1 MLNQR
6 KAGLLVL
13 GVFTTKNPSRTID
26 RRAPVSL
33 SFHQELVL
41 PMFPMQS
48 LLQSGYFVQFAYLQA
63 LDLLSTTAFL
73 LNGVAEANPMVR
85 WTMAIA
91 PNPITGLVA
100 IKVIGLGL
108 ALWCI
113 RMGRDRL
120 LFKINVFFAA
130 LVAWNLVCLILSSH
144 R

>member
-1 MLNQR
+1 
-6 KAGLLVL
+6 
-13 GVFTTKNPSRTID
+13 
-26 RRAPVSL
+26 
-33 SFHQELVL
+33 
-41 PMFPMQS
+41 
-48 LLQSGYFVQFAYLQA
+48 
-63 LDLLSTTAFL
+63 
-73 LNGVAEANPMVR
+73 MVR

>member
-1 MLNQR
+1 
-6 KAGLLVL
+6 
-13 GVFTTKNPSRTID
+13 
-26 RRAPVSL
+26 
-33 SFHQELVL
+33 
-41 PMFPMQS
+41 MQS